1 MGVGV
6 DANASPPGEIVPV
19 SITPNLQDYRVVA
32 SYPHDHEAWT
42 QGLFWHN
49 GSLYEGTG
57 QEGKSAIREVNLTT
71 GGIKRETRMGDEYF
85 GEGIALVGN
94 RIYQLTWQNKK
105 GFIYDL
111 NTFKQVGEFSYQHEG
126 WGLTYN
132 GTHLILSDG
141 TATLR
146 FLNPSTMAVVKTL
159 VVRNNGSPVDSL
171 NELEMVKGELWANIW
186 TQDSIARID
195 PNTGTVNGWVV
206 LKGLLPESE
215 RNRYGYIDVLNG
227 IAYDPEGDRL
237 FVTGKL
243 WPRLYEIKLVPV
255 E

>member
-1 MGVGV
+1 LEEVSEMTIKKLALPLVLCSTLACMGVGV

-94 RIYQLTWQNKK
+94 RIYQLT
-105 GFIYDL
+105 
-111 NTFKQVGEFSYQHEG
+111 
-126 WGLTYN
+126 
-132 GTHLILSDG
+132 
-141 TATLR
+141 
-146 FLNPSTMAVVKTL
+146 
-159 VVRNNGSPVDSL
+159 
-171 NELEMVKGELWANIW
+171 
-186 TQDSIARID
+186 
-195 PNTGTVNGWVV
+195 
-206 LKGLLPESE
+206 
-215 RNRYGYIDVLNG
+215 
-227 IAYDPEGDRL
+227 
-237 FVTGKL
+237 
-243 WPRLYEIKLVPV
+243 
-255 E
+255 

>member
-215 RNRYGYIDVLNG
+215 RNR
-227 IAYDPEGDRL
+227 
-237 FVTGKL
+237 
-243 WPRLYEIKLVPV
+243 
-255 E
+255 